1 MTNRASMILKQNSLF
16 QDCTLHHI
24 TPRSSGRVTGFTL
37 IEVLLVVVIIGI
49 LVAVVMP
56 RLTGR
61 TQEAQISAAKSSIA
75 NISLALDLYE
85 VDNGMYPASLQS
97 LITKGSELNWRG
109 PYLKKA
115 EIPLD
120 PWGREFIFTM
130 KDNGY
135 ELKSLGPNGVE
146 GADDITN

>member
-1 MTNRASMILKQNSLF
+1 MDNKIVVIKKCGYSGIWQFIMQ
-16 QDCTLHHI
+16 
-24 TPRSSGRVTGFTL
+24 RSSGYSRGFTL
-37 IEVLLVVVIIGI
+37 IEILLVVVIIGI

-56 RLTGR
+56 RFTGR
-61 TQEAQISAAKSSIA
+61 TQEAQLSAAKNSIA

-85 VDNGMYPASLQS
+85 VDNGIYPSSMQA

-115 EIPLD
+115 EIPVD
-120 PWGREFIFTM
+120 PWGKEFVYTL

-135 ELKSLGPNGVE
+135 ELKSAGPNGSI
-146 GADDITN
+146 GDGDDVTN